1 MYCSNCGAEVKGN
14 FCSKCGAKIEE
25 EIKKDTPPIS
35 QAGSSVNT
43 ESKLNKDAQPN
54 ILIRS
59 ENCTELVEE
68 RKKANDKGLNQILG
82 SISFVVILVM
92 FSPAIIALLEDK
104 KLSQVD
110 SVPLPV
116 VFIMMAILVVFW
128 VLVSKAG
135 KKFNA
140 VYNQY
145 KQYCSTEV
153 LIVEDGKVFGST
165 AKGSLTLKYD
175 QIGSVTFSP
184 NVYSP
189 ESKTPIIPND
199 ILRIKDIAGNEFV
212 FYSFRNCKELKTI
225 IDMKLGGEGIR

>member
-1 MYCSNCGAEVKGN
+1 MYCSNCGAEVKGK
-14 FCSKCGAKIEE
+14 FCSKCGTKVEE
-25 EIKKDTPPIS
+25 QVKNEHSPIS
-35 QAGSSVNT
+35 PVDNCAKAEPTVNT
-43 ESKLNKDAQPN
+43 GTKPN

-59 ENCTELVEE
+59 ENCTDLVEE

-92 FSPAIIALLEDK
+92 FSPAIIAFLEDK

-116 VFIMMAILVVFW
+116 VFIMMGILIAVW
-128 VLVSKAG
+128 VLITKAG
-135 KKFNA
+135 KKFNE

-153 LIVEDGKVFGST
+153 LIVEDTKIYGST
-165 AKGSLTLKYD
+165 SKGSITLTYN
-175 QIGSVTFSP
+175 QIGSVGFSP

-189 ESKTPIIPND
+189 EKKTPVIPND
-199 ILRIKDIAGNEFV
+199 IFTVRDIVGNEFT
-212 FYSFRNCKELKTI
+212 FYSFKNCKDLKVV
-225 IDMKLGGEGIR
+225 IDTKIKGN